1 MYLIR
6 EVQKEDLD
14 QLMRLARIALL
25 LNLPSEPD
33 LLIKKISRSNKSFK
47 GEVKKKEDAEFMFVI
62 EDLEDH
68 HIIGTSTIIAQHGTP
83 KGPHFYFEI
92 SKVEKYSKSLHTGFI
107 HEILRLRTDEQ
118 GPTEIGGLVVEP
130 TYRNV
135 PQKLGK
141 QLSFIRFLYIGSH
154 RDQFQDRILA
164 ELQPPLTH
172 EGKSLFWEALGRKFV
187 NLDYKEAD
195 MLTKKN
201 KEFILALFPHED
213 IYISLLSAEARGVI
227 GRINEETQP
236 VKHMLEKIGFK
247 YLNQIDP
254 FDGGPHYGA
263 LTNEVIPIQRTQR
276 AKISSGNL
284 TIDCTAGLIAVEK
297 PNIPFR
303 AVLGNFLLQQSEVA
317 IDQNSMNSLN
327 LENGDSVIL
336 LPY

>member
-1 MYLIR
+1 MFLIR
-6 EVQKEDLD
+6 EAQKEDLD
-14 QLMRLARIALL
+14 QLMGLARIAAL
-25 LNLPSEPD
+25 LNLPVEPD

-47 GEVKKKEDAEFMFVI
+47 GDIKKREDAEFLFVI
-62 EDLEDH
+62 EDLEDN
-68 HIIGTSTIIAQHGTP
+68 HICGTSTIIAQHGTQ
-83 KGPHFYFEI
+83 KAPHFYFAI
-92 SKVEKYSKSLHTGFI
+92 TKVEKYSKTLHSGFI
-107 HEILRLRTDEQ
+107 HEILRLQTDEH

-130 TYRNV
+130 AYRNV

-141 QLSFIRFLYIGSH
+141 QLSFIRFLYIGTH
-154 RDQFQDRILA
+154 RDNFQDRILA
-164 ELQPPLTH
+164 ELQPPLSH

-195 MLTKKN
+195 MLSKKN

-213 IYISLLSAEARGVI
+213 IYISLLPAEARGVI

-263 LTNEVIPIQRTQR
+263 LTNEVAPIQNTQKT
-276 AKISSGNL
+276 KIASGSL
-284 TIDCTAGLIAVEK
+284 TTEGKAGLIAVEK
-297 PNIPFR
+297 QNLPFR
-303 AVLGNFLLQQSEVA
+303 AVLGTFLT
-317 IDQNSMNSLN
+317 QNNEAVLDPTTMKTLN
-327 LENGDSVIL
+327 LEIGDPVML